1 MNELTF
7 PCPSCGQSIQCD
19 ASLGGQKVICP
30 VCQMASMAPMPGGPK
45 RLSVTAV
52 NAPASAP
59 GGLTPAEQMN
69 RMYAA
74 RSTAQKAPSAG
85 MQTAKTVV
93 FGLLAVIAI
102 GIGVLYFAFPEKF
115 KELENKFGFAGK
127 TEDSAV
133 AGQVGHISELN
144 SVLDATDPARLE
156 GKKPR
161 NPALGTAGASANPTA
176 PKPAETA
183 STLVPLIWTLNLEA
197 ATIPSAVVKGEIS
210 SGAFTAD
217 YAQFDRGVL
226 DLRHGTNTVPDR
238 EILIYLRLRP
248 GEKIDGKTIT
258 VTADQKTSVPVVL
271 KKWKHDPRYAPQQRQ
286 YGSGYAMKLEFGEV
300 KDGITTGKIYLAL
313 PDTEKSY
320 IAGTFN
326 AGAKLTAQ
334 SEAVP
339 GQPTAPDAY
348 SKENADFKARY
359 GKDANAK

>member
-1 MNELTF
+1 MSDLNF

-19 ASLGGQKVICP
+19 ASFGGQKVTCP
-30 VCQMASMAPMPGGPK
+30 VCQMASLAPMPGGPK
-45 RLSVTAV
+45 KLSVTAV
-52 NAPASAP
+52 HSPAAAP
-59 GGLTPAEQMN
+59 GGLTPTEQMS
-69 RMYAA
+69 RIHAA
-74 RSTAQKAPSAG
+74 RSTAQKAPSAA
-85 MQTAKTVV
+85 MQTAKTVT

-115 KELENKFGFAGK
+115 TELTTKLGLAGK
-127 TEDSAV
+127 SGDSALATP
-133 AGQVGHISELN
+133 AGNSSDSN
-144 SVLDATDPARLE
+144 SVPGAAATA
-156 GKKPR
+156 KA
-161 NPALGTAGASANPTA
+161 NPAT
-176 PKPAETA
+176 PKPTENA
-183 STLVPLIWTLNLEA
+183 SSLVPLIWTLNLDA
-197 ATIPSAVVKGEIS
+197 ATTPSAVVKGEIT

-226 DLRHGTNTVPDR
+226 DFRHGTNTVPDR

-258 VTADQKTSVPVVL
+258 VTSDQKTGVPVVI

-334 SEAVP
+334 SEVVP
-339 GQPTAPDAY
+339 GLPGSETAPASSPATAKSD
-348 SKENADFKARY
+348 ADFKARY
-359 GKDANAK
+359 GKDSNAK